1 MGIDFERDGLWQ
13 TVSFVGFT
21 AVFVGYLSVWLPGPG
36 VGLSFIG
43 IELGEW
49 IKFLGVRGMR
59 NLFYL
64 PPITLGWLLALQT
77 VGWPNRW
84 QTWGMRAVAFAV
96 SWLSFP
102 AIEAILGEPR
112 SEWLLRL
119 LLIAAVGAVAVG
131 VHFLPTVWKRPIL
144 LFTAILGLLGA
155 VLPTWVYFQVRP
167 LVENVVGLS
176 IGIGLGVWLNGLG
189 HLAQT
194 AVGLREWRKEH

>member
-1 MGIDFERDGLWQ
+1 MAVEQRGWWETMGLLGL
-13 TVSFVGFT
+13 T
-21 AVFVGYLSVWLPGPG
+21 AVFVGYLTVWLPGPA

-43 IELGEW
+43 VELGEW

-64 PPITLGWLLALQT
+64 PPITLGWLIALQT
-77 VGWPNRW
+77 VGWPPRW
-84 QTWGMRAVAFAV
+84 QTWAMRGAGLAV
-96 SWLSFP
+96 SLLSFP

-119 LLIAAVGAVAVG
+119 LLIASVGAVALG
-131 VHFLPTVWKRPIL
+131 THFLPASWKRPIL
-144 LFTAILGLLGA
+144 LITAVLGLLGA
-155 VLPTWVYFQVRP
+155 ILPTWAYFQVRP

-176 IGIGLGVWLNGLG
+176 IGIGLGVWLNGVG

-194 AVGLREWRKEH
+194 AVALQRWQNRD